1 ELLGHLEEKL
11 PADFELLPLLRMH
24 RAIPDEVLETEEPD
38 GTTPA
43 PDAASNTD
51 GKKPAATPDEGK
63 PAVKK
68 RDATEDADVK
78 KPDAG
83 KPDAGKPG
91 TSEKSGAKKPAAS
104 EPTRAAPNAKKPKDD
119 EPAGDAGTD
128 PPPPAADDPDTS
140 QG

>member
-1 ELLGHLEEKL
+1 MEQLMADDLLEDVQAYIELLGHLEEKL

-38 GTTPA
+38 GTTPE

-51 GKKPAATPDEGK
+51 GKKPTATPDE
-63 PAVKK
+63 
-68 RDATEDADVK
+68 
-78 KPDAG
+78 
-83 KPDAGKPG
+83 GKPG

-119 EPAGDAGTD
+119 EPAGDAETD
-128 PPPPAADDPDTS
+128 APPPAADDPDTS